1 MCTADAMTMEPSPV
15 ADENKLHATEVP
27 QGRSDDDHPAS
38 VKKKRGKRKKKKDV
52 HKWIAN
58 LETALDEADVEATTN
73 SDEAPPTAVAS
84 RTHLNEETRTVDGA
98 PEKVSRQD
106 KAAPKDGALETEDGA
121 ALTTEPDEA
130 AETAVA
136 KITKPLEGSP
146 RTVEAAP
153 EDVVCRCDSP
163 LCSCAGGSVFWVRDY
178 VQNFLGCSGSYPDMK
193 AKYDLHQDVILSVP
207 LQRGN
212 AEVVLARR
220 DFCDY

>member
-1 MCTADAMTMEPSPV
+1 M
-15 ADENKLHATEVP
+15 
-27 QGRSDDDHPAS
+27 DDDRPATAR
-38 VKKKRGKRKKKKDV
+38 KKRGKRKKKDV

-58 LETALDEADVEATTN
+58 LDTTLDEAADVEATTN

-84 RTHLNEETRTVDGA
+84 RTHLNEERRTVTVDGA
-98 PEKVSRQD
+98 PEKVSRED
-106 KAAPKDGALETEDGA
+106 KAAPKDGALDGA

-163 LCSCAGGSVFWVRDY
+163 LCSCVGGSTFWVRGY
-178 VQNFLGCSGSYPDMK
+178 VQNFLGCAGSDPEMK
-193 AKYDLHQDVILSVP
+193 AKFDMHQDLLTCASICHALTDLLLPVAVGTRGEGSVRRWP
-207 LQRGN
+207 L
-212 AEVVLARR
+212 
-220 DFCDY
+220 